1 MHLKPGNEGSFESCS
16 AWREGNDLPGRVG
29 GNYG

>member
-1 MHLKPGNEGSFESCS
+1 MRLKAGNEGSFGSCS
-16 AWREGNDLPGRVG
+16 AWREANDLSGRVG